1 MKDNLAQLINR
12 ASYETI
18 FTLVGKRL
26 DEDVRTKEKEMN
38 VAERGVRADNRD
50 KKRASGSRAPA
61 EDAKNDSYDHFDVS
75 KIIDAK
81 MVDNVVELLV
91 EWFYTDEERQKA
103 NRQGKSLQRF
113 DWLPISNF
121 EPGCNEMII
130 NFCNTFTGTQSAQFA
145 KKFGTNHVAIRT
157 AWMAVMQEKAGQAE
171 GGSEPAYKRT
181 KTEQVSRERTPTTIP
196 SKLGGENP
204 KSAGDGQMFEDP
216 QRAAMAIGMKLKAS
230 ERKQREIMAELEAL
244 RAEKEAWQASPYD
257 ASLRGSRVALL
268 KSLGATVQPGA
279 DYGIDVHGINVRE
292 PWVLAHEGL
301 QCAIK
306 DLTQDYLVVN
316 FKGQVLDIS
325 GTDCE
330 FDHTMCYA
338 LGKSFVEESVLRV
351 GEEAKKAMKS
361 GPRINC
367 VSNHPLLGAS
377 AVAAEDRSCTH
388 GIFDVVEADPPHG
401 ATALSVIP
409 DVIKSLSREK
419 LEYWKR

>member
-50 KKRASGSRAPA
+50 KKRASGSKAPA
-61 EDAKNDSYDHFDVS
+61 EDANNDSYDHFDVS

-113 DWLPISNF
+113 DWLPISHF

-204 KSAGDGQMFEDP
+204 KSAGHGQMFEDP
-216 QRAAMAIGMKLKAS
+216 QRAAMAIGMKLRAS
-230 ERKQREIMAELEAL
+230 ERKQQEIMAELEAL
-244 RAEKEAWQASPYD
+244 RAEKEAWQASVKR
-257 ASLRGSRVALL
+257 A
-268 KSLGATVQPGA
+268 
-279 DYGIDVHGINVRE
+279 I
-292 PWVLAHEGL
+292 EGML
-301 QCAIK
+301 Y
-306 DLTQDYLVVN
+306 T
-316 FKGQVLDIS
+316 
-325 GTDCE
+325 
-330 FDHTMCYA
+330 
-338 LGKSFVEESVLRV
+338 
-351 GEEAKKAMKS
+351 
-361 GPRINC
+361 
-367 VSNHPLLGAS
+367 
-377 AVAAEDRSCTH
+377 
-388 GIFDVVEADPPHG
+388 
-401 ATALSVIP
+401 
-409 DVIKSLSREK
+409 
-419 LEYWKR
+419 

>member
-1 MKDNLAQLINR
+1 MKDNLAILMNR

-18 FTLVGKRL
+18 LTILGKRL
-26 DEDVRTKEKEMN
+26 DDDIKSKEREVN

-50 KKRASGSRAPA
+50 KKRASGSKAPA

-204 KSAGDGQMFEDP
+204 KSAGHGQMFEDP

-230 ERKQREIMAELEAL
+230 ERKQQEIMAELEAL
-244 RAEKEAWQASPYD
+244 RAEKEAWQAS
-257 ASLRGSRVALL
+257 SIF
-268 KSLGATVQPGA
+268 A
-279 DYGIDVHGINVRE
+279 DI
-292 PWVLAHEGL
+292 
-301 QCAIK
+301 
-306 DLTQDYLVVN
+306 
-316 FKGQVLDIS
+316 
-325 GTDCE
+325 
-330 FDHTMCYA
+330 
-338 LGKSFVEESVLRV
+338 
-351 GEEAKKAMKS
+351 
-361 GPRINC
+361 
-367 VSNHPLLGAS
+367 
-377 AVAAEDRSCTH
+377 AARRAPAA
-388 GIFDVVEADPPHG
+388 FA
-401 ATALSVIP
+401 ALSG
-409 DVIKSLSREK
+409 S
-419 LEYWKR
+419 

>member
-50 KKRASGSRAPA
+50 KKRASGSKAPA

-113 DWLPISNF
+113 DWLPISHF

-171 GGSEPAYKRT
+171 GG
-181 KTEQVSRERTPTTIP
+181 
-196 SKLGGENP
+196 
-204 KSAGDGQMFEDP
+204 
-216 QRAAMAIGMKLKAS
+216 
-230 ERKQREIMAELEAL
+230 
-244 RAEKEAWQASPYD
+244 
-257 ASLRGSRVALL
+257 ASLPTSARRPSRF
-268 KSLGATVQPGA
+268 
-279 DYGIDVHGINVRE
+279 R
-292 PWVLAHEGL
+292 
-301 QCAIK
+301 
-306 DLTQDYLVVN
+306 
-316 FKGQVLDIS
+316 
-325 GTDCE
+325 
-330 FDHTMCYA
+330 
-338 LGKSFVEESVLRV
+338 
-351 GEEAKKAMKS
+351 
-361 GPRINC
+361 
-367 VSNHPLLGAS
+367 AS
-377 AVAAEDRSCTH
+377 APYNHSKQARRGEPQERR
-388 GIFDVVEADPPHG
+388 PR
-401 ATALSVIP
+401 P
-409 DVIKSLSREK
+409 DV
-419 LEYWKR
+419 